1 MREPTST
8 LFTDV
13 VVFDGTD
20 FHSGTR
26 DVLVREGR
34 IERVASH
41 GEIQAPQDVRT
52 VNGSGHTLTPGFIDC
67 HVHLTVSNAG
77 SLAGFAEPFSTQ
89 FYRSVDNMRRTLDAG
104 VTTVRDAGGAD
115 AGLKHSL
122 ATGLVRGP
130 RVKLAVSIMS
140 QTGGHGD
147 SWLLSGA
154 CSPMLAPHTGRP
166 DGVADGPDGVR
177 RKAREILRAGAD
189 QIKICS
195 TGGVLSPD
203 DDPQHS
209 QFGPDEIEVIVAEAR
224 AQGAY
229 VMSHA
234 QGAPGIKNALRAGA
248 RSVEHG
254 IFLDDE
260 AIELFLEHDAF
271 LVPTLQAP
279 LAVITAH
286 EAGVPL
292 PPGVAEKARR
302 VAQAHSASVA
312 KAHDAG
318 VKIAMG
324 TDAGVGAHGENL
336 EEIEL
341 MAANGMS
348 TVHALRA
355 ATSTAAQLIEE
366 PCLGNLERGAT
377 ADLVLL
383 QGDLHREGV
392 TQLRGRVRGVWQ
404 AGERVR

>member
-1 MREPTST
+1 
-8 LFTDV
+8 
-13 VVFDGTD
+13 
-20 FHSGTR
+20 
-26 DVLVREGR
+26 
-34 IERVASH
+34 
-41 GEIQAPQDVRT
+41 
-52 VNGSGHTLTPGFIDC
+52 
-67 HVHLTVSNAG
+67 
-77 SLAGFAEPFSTQ
+77 
-89 FYRSVDNMRRTLDAG
+89 
-104 VTTVRDAGGAD
+104 
-115 AGLKHSL
+115 
-122 ATGLVRGP
+122 
-130 RVKLAVSIMS
+130 
-140 QTGGHGD
+140 
-147 SWLLSGA
+147 
-154 CSPMLAPHTGRP
+154 
-166 DGVADGPDGVR
+166 
-177 RKAREILRAGAD
+177 
-189 QIKICS
+189 
-195 TGGVLSPD
+195 
-203 DDPQHS
+203 
-209 QFGPDEIEVIVAEAR
+209 
-224 AQGAY
+224 
-229 VMSHA
+229 MSHA

-260 AIELFLEHDAF
+260 AIELLLENDAF

-286 EAGVPL
+286 EAGVPM
-292 PPGVAEKARR
+292 PPGVVEKARR
-302 VAQAHSASVA
+302 VAQAHTASVA

-366 PCLGNLERGAT
+366 PCLGNLERGAM